1 MKNMEKM
8 SNFLEAFLE
17 QFKDEDID
25 VKLIYLSR
33 KASLKLMDVKDNLT
47 DEQKEEI
54 NKLFEKIIEIGGIK

>member
-1 MKNMEKM
+1 MKDMEKM
-8 SNFLEAFLE
+8 SSFVETFLE

-25 VKLIYLSR
+25 IKLMYLSR
-33 KASLKLMDVKDNLT
+33 KASLNLMDVKDNLT